1 MIDAAKFWNGMA
13 KQYSASPIADM
24 DSYEYTLGRT
34 KSYLGAEDRV
44 LELGAGT
51 SSTALLIAPGV
62 GHIHATDLAGEMIA
76 IGEEK
81 ARAEGVTN
89 ISFARAGVFDDISEG
104 PFDAVLAFNLLHL
117 IDDQKG
123 AIERAHALLKPGGYF
138 ISKSVCKP
146 GKGLPWKMKLMMLAL
161 PLAQRLGK
169 APFVKFSEIAE
180 LEAMITDTGF
190 EIVETGNFPAQPPSR
205 YVVARKTV

>member
-1 MIDAAKFWNGMA
+1 M
-13 KQYSASPIADM
+13 
-24 DSYEYTLGRT
+24 
-34 KSYLGAEDRV
+34 
-44 LELGAGT
+44 
-51 SSTALLIAPGV
+51 
-62 GHIHATDLAGEMIA
+62 
-76 IGEEK
+76 
-81 ARAEGVTN
+81 
-89 ISFARAGVFDDISEG
+89 FDDISES